1 MSPKLILL
9 IIAIACIGLGAVWIL
24 QGMNILPGSF
34 MSGHT
39 VWARN
44 GAILAGIGAVLL
56 VVAVRK

>member
-9 IIAIACIGLGAVWIL
+9 IIALLCIGLGGVWIL

-34 MSGHT
+34 MTGHV

-44 GAILAGIGAVLL
+44 GAILAAIGAFMLL
-56 VVAVRK
+56 VSLRK

>member
-9 IIAIACIGLGAVWIL
+9 IIAILCIGLGGVWIL
-24 QGMNILPGSF
+24 QGMNILSGSF
-34 MSGHT
+34 MSGH
-39 VWARN
+39 VAWVRN

>member
-9 IIAIACIGLGAVWIL
+9 IIALLCIGLGGVWIL

-34 MSGHT
+34 MTGYI

-44 GAILAGIGAVLL
+44 GAILAAIG
-56 VVAVRK
+56 VVMLWVSLRK